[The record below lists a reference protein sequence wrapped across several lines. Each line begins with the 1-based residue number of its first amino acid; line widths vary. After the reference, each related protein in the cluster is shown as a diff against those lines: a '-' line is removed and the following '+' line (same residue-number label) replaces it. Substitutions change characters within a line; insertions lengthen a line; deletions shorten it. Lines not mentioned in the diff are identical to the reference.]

1 MLVQGVHSASWC
13 TVLCGAGHM
22 CGRGAPARCTHV
34 ARRARSTLSHI
45 YSCVTVRDGL
55 KLTIRPSYRTRLF
68 DSKFSCLHAYTQLW
82 KIKHKKSKCEC
93 DGLEGYRIFVTAAC
107 AAAAASAGLAP
118 SCAKCCFWCG
128 LGKMATRWQRHRPS
142 QRSLLRWWLR
152 WLCGG
157 GSWLRFMVA
166 AVVATARVAT
176 AVAAVVATFGRRSTT
191 TSGSSLS
198 RHYRL
203 QVERE

>member
-1 MLVQGVHSASWC
+1 MARGKLTLRSCTCADTCACTCSTSPSAPRTHVFCRTPPAHTSHGAHLSTYIRCRAQEAPAVLVQLQLRAPKVPVQEGAGALEAPAVLVQGVHSASWC

-82 KIKHKKSKCEC
+82 KIKNKK
-93 DGLEGYRIFVTAAC
+93 
-107 AAAAASAGLAP
+107 
-118 SCAKCCFWCG
+118 
-128 LGKMATRWQRHRPS
+128 
-142 QRSLLRWWLR
+142 
-152 WLCGG
+152 
-157 GSWLRFMVA
+157 
-166 AVVATARVAT
+166 
-176 AVAAVVATFGRRSTT
+176 
-191 TSGSSLS
+191 
-198 RHYRL
+198 
-203 QVERE
+203 

>member
-1 MLVQGVHSASWC
+1 VLVQLQLRAPKVPVQEGAGALEAPAVLVQGVHSASWC

-82 KIKHKKSKCEC
+82 
-93 DGLEGYRIFVTAAC
+93 
-107 AAAAASAGLAP
+107 
-118 SCAKCCFWCG
+118 
-128 LGKMATRWQRHRPS
+128 
-142 QRSLLRWWLR
+142 
-152 WLCGG
+152 
-157 GSWLRFMVA
+157 
-166 AVVATARVAT
+166 
-176 AVAAVVATFGRRSTT
+176 
-191 TSGSSLS
+191 
-198 RHYRL
+198 
-203 QVERE
+203 